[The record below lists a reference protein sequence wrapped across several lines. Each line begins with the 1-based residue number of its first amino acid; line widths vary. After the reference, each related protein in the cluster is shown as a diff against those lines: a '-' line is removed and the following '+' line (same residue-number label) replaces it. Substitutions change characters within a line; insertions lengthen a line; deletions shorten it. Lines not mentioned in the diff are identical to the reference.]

1 MTTAAVRYGSTNFNY
16 LNALE
21 KQPTRKEE
29 QRSEHRL
36 ASFYIPSSISSLLPM
51 ALNSSNNT
59 LPY

>member
-1 MTTAAVRYGSTNFNY
+1 MTAAAVRRKVARTST
-16 LNALE
+16 NALE